1 MKCFLFDLNYY
12 NCFVYIL
19 IRLISFIIREI
30 NRVENKDIFDN
41 QYISLLLMVVGEIFS
56 IFFYIYEKKISK
68 KKKKGKRKKIAIK
81 KKK

>member
-1 MKCFLFDLNYY
+1 MKCILFDLHYY

-19 IRLISFIIREI
+19 IRSISFSIREI

-68 KKKKGKRKKIAIK
+68 KKNI
-81 KKK
+81 